1 MLVYFFWGILG
12 TESVSSL
19 VNTELN
25 CLFRSKLQVVIL
37 EAQPEGLSGKT
48 KGNRLL
54 RPCTVL
60 PRIQRHCL
68 AHPPKVQL
76 R

>member
-1 MLVYFFWGILG
+1 MSYNYQ
-12 TESVSSL
+12 TA
-19 VNTELN
+19 
-25 CLFRSKLQVVIL
+25 VVIF

-48 KGNRLL
+48 KGNRLF
-54 RPCTVL
+54 RPCMVL

-68 AHPPKVQL
+68 ATPPKLQL